1 MNFDR
6 VAASYRW
13 LETIV
18 FGDQLQQA
26 RVAFLREIGRPQRVL
41 VVGEGNGRFLAEF
54 VRMHPN
60 VPVDCIEAS
69 ARMIALA
76 QRAAGAAEVTFIQ
89 ADITAVALSKNSYDL
104 IVTHFLLDC
113 FSEETLPPLIDRLA
127 EAATAEARWLIAD
140 FCHPPGGWRRLRA
153 RVLIGLMYFFFRAVA
168 GIEAHH
174 LVDYRQ
180 LLRAQGFERTD
191 EKILPNEMICSE
203 LWRRR

>member
-1 MNFDR
+1 
-6 VAASYRW
+6 
-13 LETIV
+13 
-18 FGDQLQQA
+18 
-26 RVAFLREIGRPQRVL
+26 
-41 VVGEGNGRFLAEF
+41 
-54 VRMHPN
+54 MHPN

-69 ARMIALA
+69 ARMIAGERA
-76 QRAAGAAEVTFIQ
+76 QARRDFIQ
-89 ADITAVALSKNSYDL
+89 ADISKWRYRKFYDL